1 MRQFFINVY
10 ILYFELIPYFILLYN
25 ILLWRDYMKYSIGF
39 DIGSTTIKAVVL
51 DENNQICYKS
61 YERHKAQV
69 RQKTLEKLQEL
80 KPFTEEPFTFAI
92 SGSGALG
99 LCEQAD
105 LPFVQEV
112 FASATACRK
121 YYPEADVAIELGGE
135 DAKILFFKGSIEQ
148 RMNSTCAGGTGAFID
163 QMASLLDLSL
173 EDMNEASLH
182 YNRLYP
188 IASRCG
194 VFAKTDIQ
202 PLVNQGVDKT
212 DLSASIF
219 QAVVDQTITSLA
231 QGRKIEGNIL
241 FLGGPLYFLSGLRNR
256 FKETLH
262 IQDEHIICPETAIN
276 FVALGTALCAKKE
289 YTYEQLEKALFE
301 LVHAPIKV
309 EESRPLFTDE
319 EEYEE
324 FMMRHKSHDAK
335 YCPLKGYTGKA
346 YLGIDSGSTTTK
358 LVLLNEKNE
367 ILYDSYTS
375 NKGNPLDVVLK
386 ELLTI
391 YETNPDI
398 QIYGAYATGYGEE
411 LMCHAFHLDGGIV
424 ETMAHYT
431 AAKTFNPDVDYI
443 LDIGGQ
449 DIKCFKIRDG
459 HIDDIVLNEAC
470 SSGCGSFIETF
481 AKSLGYDAKEFA
493 KIGLKAKHPVDL
505 GTRCTVFMNSGVKQA
520 QKNGM
525 SMEDIS
531 AGLCRSVVKNAL
543 YKVIR
548 AKNKDDIGKNIVVQG
563 GTFQNDSVL
572 RSFELEL
579 GRNVIR
585 PSIAHLMGAYGAA
598 LYAKDLH
605 HTPSSILSY
614 EDCKN
619 FTHTSKSVAC
629 KGCTNHCSLTINTFS
644 DGSKLVAGNKCDKM
658 IQSKKSD
665 IELPDLYKIK
675 TDMLNEYKGKYHHD
689 KKIGM
694 PLVLNNYDLLPF
706 WTTFFDSLHYEVVWT
721 TPTTKEMY
729 HDGQQSIPSDTAC
742 FPAKVV
748 HGHIE
753 QLLRMELD
761 AIFYPCMTYNVDE
774 HQGDNH
780 YNCPLVA
787 YYPETISGNMDVDKV
802 KFVYPFLSFDH
813 LPTFYK
819 AMILHFKK
827 AGIEFSE
834 KELKIAYE
842 KALMEYHGFHERLVE
857 EHKKAVTFAREN
869 HYPIIVLCGRPY
881 HLDPLINHQMNQLL
895 TQLGFVVV
903 SEESVPRQ
911 ENHKVNV
918 LNQWTYHARLYQAA
932 HYVSEN
938 KDMNLVQLVS
948 FGCGIDA
955 ITSDE
960 VRDILRTHDKFYT
973 QIKIDEI
980 DNLGAARIRLRSL
993 KEAIAQKEGE

>member
-1 MRQFFINVY
+1 
-10 ILYFELIPYFILLYN
+10 
-25 ILLWRDYMKYSIGF
+25 MKYKIGF

-51 DENNQICYKS
+51 DENNHICYKS
-61 YERHKAQV
+61 YERHMAQV
-69 RQKTLEKLQEL
+69 RQKALDKLREL
-80 KPFTEEPFTFAI
+80 KCYTKEPFQFAI

-99 LCEQAD
+99 LCEQGNI
-105 LPFVQEV
+105 PFVQEV
-112 FASATACRK
+112 FASAQGVHTFF
-121 YYPEADVAIELGGE
+121 PETDVAIELGGE

-163 QMASLLDLSL
+163 QMASLLDMDLSQ
-173 EDMNEASLH
+173 MNEASLH
-182 YNRLYP
+182 FHRLYP

-202 PLVNQGVDKT
+202 PLINQGVDKA
-212 DLSASIF
+212 DLCASIF

-231 QGRKIEGNIL
+231 QGRKIEGNLL
-241 FLGGPLYFLSGLRNR
+241 FLGGPLYFLEGLRNR
-256 FKETLH
+256 FKETLKMEEDQ
-262 IQDEHIICPETAIN
+262 ITCPETAIH
-276 FVALGTALCAKKE
+276 FVALGAALCAKE
-289 YTYEQLEKALFE
+289 SFTFEQLEQKLLDLVNQPITLEESSPLFE
-301 LVHAPIKV
+301 S
-309 EESRPLFTDE
+309 EQD
-319 EEYEE
+319 YED
-324 FMMRHKSHDAK
+324 FMKRHRSHDVQHAS
-335 YCPLKGYTGKA
+335 LKEYKGKA

-358 LVLLNEKNE
+358 LVLLSEDHK
-367 ILYDSYTS
+367 ILYDSYSS

-386 ELLTI
+386 ELKTI
-391 YETNPDI
+391 YQINPDI
-398 QIYGAYATGYGEE
+398 CIGGSYATGYGEE
-411 LMCHAFHLDGGIV
+411 LMVHAFHLDGGIV

-431 AAKTFNPDVDYI
+431 AAKAFNPDVDYI

-493 KIGLKAKHPVDL
+493 KIGLQAKHPVDL

-520 QKNGM
+520 QKNGA
-525 SMEDIS
+525 SMADIS

-548 AKNKDDIGKNIVVQG
+548 AKNKENIGKNIVVQG

-572 RSFELEL
+572 RSFEMEL
-579 GRNVIR
+579 QREVIR

-598 LYAKDLH
+598 LYAQDLH
-605 HTPSSILSY
+605 PENSSLLTY
-614 EDCKN
+614 DQCCQ
-619 FTHTSKSVAC
+619 FTHESKSIAC
-629 KGCTNHCSLTINTFS
+629 QGCTNHCSLTVNTFF
-644 DGSKLVAGNKCDKM
+644 DGTVLVAGNKCDKM
-658 IQSKKSD
+658 IKTKKNNLN
-665 IELPDLYKIK
+665 LPDLYKDKMELIHQYIDK
-675 TDMLNEYKGKYHHD
+675 YKRE

-706 WTTFFDSLHYEVVWT
+706 WSAFFDALDYEVIWSS
-721 TPTTKEMY
+721 PSTKKMY
-729 HDGQQSIPSDTAC
+729 HQGQQSIPSDTAC

-753 QLLRMELD
+753 QLIGKVD
-761 AIFYPCMTYNVDE
+761 TIFYPCMTYNINE
-774 HQGDNH
+774 KQSDNH

-787 YYPETISGNMDVDKV
+787 YYPEVIAGNMDLKNT
-802 KFVYPFLSFDH
+802 KIIYPYLSFDDVK
-813 LPTFYK
+813 TFVN
-819 AMILHFKK
+819 ALILHFKK
-827 AGIEFSE
+827 AGISFTRKQVLQALDKG
-834 KELKIAYE
+834 KE
-842 KALMEYHGFHERLVE
+842 EYLHFKDQLVQK
-857 EHKKAVTFAREN
+857 HMQAVAFARDN

-903 SEESVPRQ
+903 SEESVPRLQ
-911 ENHKVNV
+911 RQKVNV

-932 HYVSEN
+932 RYVCEN
-938 KDMNLVQLVS
+938 EDMNLVQLVS

-955 ITSDE
+955 ITTDE
-960 VRDILRTHDKFYT
+960 VRDILRKKDKFYT

-993 KEAIAQKEGE
+993 KEAIAQKEGR

>member
-1 MRQFFINVY
+1 
-10 ILYFELIPYFILLYN
+10 
-25 ILLWRDYMKYSIGF
+25 MKYKIGF
-39 DIGSTTIKAVVL
+39 DIGSTTIKAVVI

-61 YERHKAQV
+61 YERHMAQV
-69 RQKTLEKLQEL
+69 RQKALDKLYEL
-80 KPFTEEPFTFAI
+80 KEYTKEPFQFAI

-99 LCEQAD
+99 LCEQGN

-112 FASATACRK
+112 FASSQAVHTF
-121 YYPEADVAIELGGE
+121 YPETDCAIELGGE

-163 QMASLLDLSL
+163 QMASLLDMTL
-173 EDMNEASLH
+173 EEMNEASLH

-202 PLVNQGVDKT
+202 PLINQGVDHA
-212 DLSASIF
+212 DLCASIF

-241 FLGGPLYFLSGLRNR
+241 FLGGPLYFLEGLRNR
-256 FKETLH
+256 FKETLKMSDDQ
-262 IQDEHIICPETAIN
+262 ITCPETAIN
-276 FVALGTALCAKKE
+276 FVALGTALCAKEE
-289 YTYEQLEKALFE
+289 YTFEQLEEKLVNLVNSPVHLEESEPLFE
-301 LVHAPIKV
+301 TEK
-309 EESRPLFTDE
+309 D
-319 EEYEE
+319 YEE
-324 FMMRHKSHDAK
+324 FMTRHKSHDAK
-335 YCPLKGYTGKA
+335 YAPLKGYDKKA

-358 LVLLNEKNE
+358 LVLLSENQE
-367 ILYDSYTS
+367 ILYQSYSS
-375 NKGNPLDVVLK
+375 NKGNPLDVVLE
-386 ELLTI
+386 ELKTI
-391 YETNPDI
+391 YQTNPDI

-411 LMCHAFHLDGGIV
+411 LMRHAFHLDGGIV

-431 AAKTFNPDVDYI
+431 AAKAFNPDVDYI

-481 AKSLGYDAKEFA
+481 AKSLGYDAQEFA
-493 KIGLKAKHPVDL
+493 QLGLKSKHPVDL

-525 SMEDIS
+525 TVEDIS
-531 AGLCRSVVKNAL
+531 AGLCKSVVKNAL

-572 RSFELEL
+572 RSFEMEL
-579 GRNVIR
+579 QREVIR

-598 LYAKDLH
+598 LYAQDLCH
-605 HTPSSILSY
+605 EKSSILTY
-614 EDCKN
+614 EQLCN
-619 FTHTSKSVAC
+619 FTHESKSIAC
-629 KGCTNHCSLTINTFS
+629 QGCTNHCSLTINTFS

-658 IQSKKSD
+658 IKTNKAKV
-665 IELPDLYKIK
+665 ELPDLYKEK
-675 TDMLNEYKGKYHHD
+675 TQMLKDVKNRYKHD

-706 WTTFFDSLHYEVVWT
+706 WSAFFDELGYEIVWS
-721 TPTTKEMY
+721 TPSTKQMY
-729 HDGQQSIPSDTAC
+729 HEGQQSIPSDTAC

-753 QLLRMELD
+753 QLINKVD
-761 AIFYPCMTYNVDE
+761 TIFYPCMTYNVDE
-774 HQGDNH
+774 KQSDNH

-787 YYPETISGNMDVDKV
+787 YYPEVVQANIDLKGT
-802 KFVYPFLSFDH
+802 KFIYPYLSFDDINSCANA
-813 LPTFYK
+813 LV
-819 AMILHFKK
+819 LHFKK
-827 AGIEFSE
+827 AGINF
-834 KELKIAYE
+834 KK
-842 KALMEYHGFHERLVE
+842 KQVV
-857 EHKKAVTFAREN
+857 KAVEKGKEAYLEFRETLVQKHKEAVQFAREN
-869 HYPIIVLCGRPY
+869 NYPIIVLCGRPY

-911 ENHKVNV
+911 EQQKVNV

-932 HYVSEN
+932 KYVCEN
-938 KDMNLVQLVS
+938 DDMNLVQLVS

-955 ITSDE
+955 ITTDE
-960 VRDILRTHDKFYT
+960 VRDILRQKDKFYT

-993 KEAIAQKEGE
+993 KEAIAQKEVR

>member
-1 MRQFFINVY
+1 
-10 ILYFELIPYFILLYN
+10 
-25 ILLWRDYMKYSIGF
+25 MKYRIGF

-51 DENNQICYKS
+51 DENNKICYKS

-69 RQKTLEKLQEL
+69 RQKALDKIKEL
-80 KPFTEEPFTFAI
+80 KRFTKEPFQFAI

-99 LCEQAD
+99 LCEQGN

-112 FASATACRK
+112 FASATGVK
-121 YYPEADVAIELGGE
+121 KLYPETDCAIELGGE
-135 DAKILFFKGSIEQ
+135 DAKILFFKGSLEQ

-163 QMASLLDLSL
+163 QMATLLNMSL
-173 EDMNEASLH
+173 EEMNQASLNYH
-182 YNRLYP
+182 RLYP

-202 PLVNQGVDKT
+202 PLINQGVDKC
-212 DLSASIF
+212 DLCASIF
-219 QAVVDQTITSLA
+219 QSVVDQTITSLA

-256 FKETLH
+256 FKETL
-262 IQDEHIICPETAIN
+262 QLEDSQMLCPQTAIN
-276 FVALGTALCAKKE
+276 FVALGTALCADQE
-289 YTYEQLEKALFE
+289 YTYDALVDILEKLVHMPATLAQSKPLFE
-301 LVHAPIKV
+301 S
-309 EESRPLFTDE
+309 EEDYRAFISR
-319 EEYEE
+319 
-324 FMMRHKSHDAK
+324 HQSHDAK
-335 YCPLKGYTGKA
+335 YASLKGYDGKA

-358 LVLLNEKNE
+358 LVLLNEAHE

-375 NKGNPLDVVLK
+375 NKGNPLDVVLSDLK
-386 ELLTI
+386 KI
-391 YETNPDI
+391 YEMNPDV

-411 LMCHAFHLDGGIV
+411 LMRHAFHLDGGIV

-431 AAKTFNPDVDYI
+431 AASSFNKDVDYI

-493 KIGLKAKHPVDL
+493 KLGLKSKHPVDL

-520 QKNGM
+520 QKNGA
-525 SMEDIS
+525 SIEDIS
-531 AGLCRSVVKNAL
+531 AGLCKSVVKNAL

-548 AKNKDDIGKNIVVQG
+548 AKNKEDIGKHIVVQG

-572 RSFELEL
+572 RCFEQEL
-579 GRNVIR
+579 GVEVIR
-585 PSIAHLMGAYGAA
+585 PSIAPLMGAYGAA
-598 LYAKDLH
+598 LYAQKLH
-605 HTPSSILSY
+605 RTKSAILSY
-614 EDCKN
+614 KELLN

-629 KGCTNHCSLTINTFS
+629 QGCNNHCSLTINMFS
-644 DGSKLVAGNKCDKM
+644 DGTKLIAGNKCDKM
-658 IQSKKSD
+658 VHNHHATQ
-665 IELPDLYKIK
+665 ELPDLYKEK
-675 TDMLNEYKGKYHHD
+675 TMMLEAEKAKFKHD
-689 KKIGM
+689 HKIGM

-706 WTTFFDSLHYEVVWT
+706 WSRFFDSLGYEIIWSK
-721 TPTTKEMY
+721 PSTKEMY
-729 HDGQQSIPSDTAC
+729 HLGQQSIPSDTAC

-748 HGHIE
+748 HGHI
-753 QLLRMELD
+753 QSLID
-761 AIFYPCMTYNVDE
+761 QGVDVIFYPCMTYNVDE
-774 HQGDNH
+774 HQSDNH

-787 YYPETISGNMDVDKV
+787 YYPEVIAGNMDFESTKI
-802 KFVYPFLSFDH
+802 VYPFIGFEH
-813 LPTFYK
+813 VPTFVK
-819 AMILHFKK
+819 VIQKHFMDV
-827 AGIEFSE
+827 GIHFDTKDIE
-834 KELKIAYE
+834 IAYQ
-842 KALMEYHGFHERLVE
+842 AAWNEYRDFHEKLVNK
-857 EHKKAVTFAREN
+857 HIAAVQYARE
-869 HYPIIVLCGRPY
+869 HQLPIIVLCGRPY

-911 ENHKVNV
+911 ERHKVNV

-932 HYVSEN
+932 HYVCDNE
-938 KDMNLVQLVS
+938 DMNLIQLVS

-955 ITSDE
+955 VTTDE
-960 VRDILRTHDKFYT
+960 VKDILSDGNKFYT

-980 DNLGAARIRLRSL
+980 DNLGAAKIRLRSL
-993 KEAIAQKEGE
+993 KEAIAQEDK

>member
-1 MRQFFINVY
+1 
-10 ILYFELIPYFILLYN
+10 
-25 ILLWRDYMKYSIGF
+25 MKYRIGF
-39 DIGSTTIKAVVL
+39 DVGSTTIKAVVL

-69 RQKTLEKLQEL
+69 RQKALEKIREL
-80 KPFTEEPFTFAI
+80 KSFCRESFKFAI

-99 LCEQAD
+99 LCEQGNI
-105 LPFVQEV
+105 PFVQEV
-112 FASATACRK
+112 FASATAVSEF
-121 YYPEADVAIELGGE
+121 YPETDVAVELGGE
-135 DAKILFFKGSIEQ
+135 DAKILFFRGSIEQ

-163 QMASLLDLSL
+163 QMSSLMDMSL
-173 EDMNEASLH
+173 EQMNEASLKYH
-182 YNRLYP
+182 RLYP

-202 PLVNQGVDKT
+202 PLMNQGVDKT

-219 QAVVDQTITSLA
+219 QSVVDQTITSLS
-231 QGRKIEGNIL
+231 QGRKIEGNLL

-256 FKETLH
+256 FQETLKLRDEQ
-262 IQDEHIICPETAIN
+262 IQCPETAIN
-276 FVALGTALCAKKE
+276 FVALGTALCAE
-289 YTYEQLEKALFE
+289 QEFSYEQLEKALSD
-301 LVHAPIKV
+301 LVKAPIKM
-309 EESRPLFTDE
+309 EESQPLFE
-319 EEYEE
+319 NEKEYDE
-324 FMMRHKSHDAK
+324 FMKRHQSHDAK
-335 YCPLKGYTGKA
+335 YADLKTYEGKA

-358 LVLLNEKNE
+358 LVLLNEKDE
-367 ILYDSYTS
+367 ILYSSYTS
-375 NKGNPLDVVLK
+375 NRGNPLDVVLN
-386 ELLTI
+386 ELKTI
-391 YETNPDI
+391 YQTNPKI
-398 QIYGAYATGYGEE
+398 QIWQAYATGYGEE
-411 LMCHAFHLDGGIV
+411 LMRNAFHLDGGIV

-431 AAKTFNPDVDYI
+431 AAKTFNPNVDYI

-525 SMEDIS
+525 TMEDIS

-548 AKNKDDIGKNIVVQG
+548 TKNKDEIGQNIVVQG

-598 LYAKDLH
+598 LYAKNLQRKK
-605 HTPSSILSY
+605 SSILSY
-614 EDCKN
+614 DECCA
-619 FTHTSKSVAC
+619 FSHTSTSVAC

-644 DGSKLVAGNKCDKM
+644 DGSSLIAGNKCDKM
-658 IQSKKSD
+658 IRNKKQM
-665 IELPDLYKIK
+665 IELPDLYKVK
-675 TDMLNEYKGKYHHD
+675 MAMLNEEKNKYQHD

-694 PLVLNNYDLLPF
+694 PFVLNNYDLLPF
-706 WTTFFDSLHYEVVWT
+706 WSKFFDQLGYEVFWS
-721 TPTTKEMY
+721 TPTTQQMY
-729 HDGQQSIPSDTAC
+729 REGQQSIPSDTAC

-753 QLLRMELD
+753 QLKKKVNV
-761 AIFYPCMTYNVDE
+761 IFYPCMTYNVDE
-774 HQGDNH
+774 KQGDNH

-787 YYPETISGNMDVDKV
+787 YYPEVIAGNMELQETKI
-802 KFVYPFLSFDH
+802 VYPFLSFDH
-813 LPTFYK
+813 VPTFVQ
-819 AMILHFKK
+819 ALQMHFDRVGIHFDKK
-827 AGIEFSE
+827 DIEN
-834 KELKIAYE
+834 A
-842 KALMEYHGFHERLVE
+842 FHEANKVYEQFHDTLYE
-857 EHKKAVTFAREN
+857 EHKKAVQFAREN
-869 HYPIIVLCGRPY
+869 KYPIIVLCGRPY
-881 HLDPLINHQMNQLL
+881 HLDPLVNHQMNQLL

-911 ENHKVNV
+911 ELHKVNV

-932 HYVSEN
+932 HYVCDN
-938 KDMNLVQLVS
+938 DDMNLVQLVS

-955 ITSDE
+955 ITTDE
-960 VRDILRTHDKFYT
+960 VRDILRTKDKFYT

-993 KEAIAQKEGE
+993 KEAIAQKEVQ